1 MIASA
6 HFRCGGSAGRE
17 PIAAPG
23 EMTSLAAKYTA
34 QQAYWGKITSQRPEP
49 MSKADIALAAF
60 RLGVKPAALM
70 AAIRSGVIGGGNGR

>member
-6 HFRCGGSAGRE
+6 HFRCGGSTGRE

-23 EMTSLAAKYTA
+23 EITSLAAKYTV

-49 MSKADIALAAF
+49 MSKADIDLMAF
-60 RLGVKPAALM
+60 RLGIKPASLRALIKTGM
-70 AAIRSGVIGGGNGR
+70 VGGDHAR